1 MAFLDALSKAKSAS
15 EYQSDNFEV
24 STDNSRLILENLEPD
39 FHQIYSEILQ
49 IKQQTS
55 DLKIQIKRQKLNQH
69 YSLGSEEVFESLN
82 ALEKQLDAVI
92 KDKDS
97 CLNILRNPESIS
109 ENSLSLRRDRQADLI
124 QSFDSLAKIIE
135 AKQSHIA
142 NASWI
147 LNQNWNV
154 YGQDLTSVNK
164 KLLQVEASLARNLQ
178 QVNTIRKTI
187 KS

>member
-24 STDNSRLILENLEPD
+24 SADNSRLVFENLEPD

-49 IKQQTS
+49 IKQQTAE
-55 DLKIQIKRQKLNQH
+55 LKIQIKRQKLTQH
-69 YSLGSEEVFESLN
+69 YSLGSEEVLESLS

-178 QVNTIRKTI
+178 QVNNIRKTI